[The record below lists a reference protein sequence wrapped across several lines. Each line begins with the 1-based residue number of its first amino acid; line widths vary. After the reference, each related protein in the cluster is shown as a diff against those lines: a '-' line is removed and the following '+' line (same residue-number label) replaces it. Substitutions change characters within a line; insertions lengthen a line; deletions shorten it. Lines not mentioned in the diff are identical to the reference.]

1 MPKEY
6 VPAHSDDV
14 CGFRVRV
21 GWNREASYCQ
31 IATIDPEKEENYD
44 ADSRDGGLY
53 VTLDRHDIN
62 DLIRILRRARDQ
74 AFGRDE

>member
-6 VPAHSDDV
+6 VFPESGDV

-21 GWNREASYCQ
+21 GWDREGELIQ
-31 IATIDPEKEENYD
+31 LATIDPDRED
-44 ADSRDGGLY
+44 MDQRDGGLY
-53 VTLDRHDIN
+53 VTLDRNRTN